1 MLRFQ
6 RPGEV
11 GFYNKIR
18 GDGYFSIDM
27 GLMKAFPITETHRL
41 QFRWEVFNVTNS
53 VRFDTGSLRAFPDI
67 TATFGQYTG
76 TLTKER
82 IMQFALRYEF

>member
-6 RPGEV
+6 RPGEA
-11 GFYNKIR
+11 GFRNRIR
-18 GDGYFSIDM
+18 GDGYFSIDF

-41 QFRWEVFNVTNS
+41 QFRWEVFNLTNS
-53 VRFDTGSLRAFPDI
+53 VRFDTGNLLAFPDI
-67 TATFGQYTG
+67 SATFGRYEG
-76 TLTKER
+76 TLTRPR